1 MTSRRLAASAAG
13 VVVLALALVGCT
25 KPGPGI
31 TVFSGTSSAYR
42 AAACWSFDGSG
53 IDAAACAKDVLDSAA
68 AGAEVATI
76 PVIPGTVVGISVDPT
91 VADAGWTPRVAG
103 QPLVAEPLT
112 TTYWRFTFPE
122 FQQLT
127 DEGLAMEI
135 VAGSAEVTQGV
146 WLFQLVPAAE

>member
-1 MTSRRLAASAAG
+1 MTSRRLAAVAAG
-13 VVVLALALVGCT
+13 AVVLALALVGCT

-31 TVFSGTSSAYR
+31 TVFSGTSSANR
-42 AAACWSFDGSG
+42 EAACWSFDGSG

-68 AGAEVATI
+68 AGAAIATI
-76 PVIPGTVVGISVDPT
+76 PVIPGTVVGISVDPK
-91 VADAGWTPRVAG
+91 VADVGWTPRVAG

-146 WLFQLVPAAE
+146 WLFQLVPASE